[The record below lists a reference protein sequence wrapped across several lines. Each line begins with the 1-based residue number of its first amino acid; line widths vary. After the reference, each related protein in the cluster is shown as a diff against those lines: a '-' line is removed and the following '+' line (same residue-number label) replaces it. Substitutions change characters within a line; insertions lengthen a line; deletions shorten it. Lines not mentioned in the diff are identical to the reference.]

1 MKKLLIVVDM
11 QNDFIDGAL
20 GFAWAKDI
28 YPYVLEQIKEYEKN
42 DDEVIFTRDSH
53 DENYLSSMEGKYLP
67 VEHVIKGTDGWLF
80 YGELE
85 EISKK
90 HHVFEKPTFGS
101 VLLGEYLLK
110 NKFETITLL
119 GIVSNMCVIS
129 NAIVAK
135 TAQPE
140 TRIIVDSKGSA
151 SFDLEMEAKAY
162 AILENLHI
170 DVI

>member
-28 YPYVLEQIKEYEKN
+28 YPYVLAQIKEYEKN
-42 DDEVIFTRDSH
+42 GDEVVFTRDTH

-80 YGELE
+80 YKDLE
-85 EISKK
+85 KISEDYQ
-90 HHVFEKPTFGS
+90 VFEKPTFGS
-101 VLLGEYLLK
+101 VRLGEYLLSH
-110 NKFETITLL
+110 KFETITLM

-129 NAIVAK
+129 NAVVAK
-135 TAQPE
+135 TVQPE
-140 TRIIVDSKGSA
+140 TRIVVDSKGSA
-151 SFDLEMEAKAY
+151 SFDLELEAKAY